1 MYQCLDVK
9 KESVQVGRGRD
20 AYTPGPELD
29 ALEGTPVEFTATF
42 LLFFYD
48 IPESNHSTTRRNRMS
63 AYTLHHIHLAS
74 LALIAR
80 RAETR
85 AKEKKTVLTSPT
97 NSPI

>member
-1 MYQCLDVK
+1 VR
-9 KESVQVGRGRD
+9 KESVQAGKDRG
-20 AYTPGPELD
+20 AYKPGPELD

-48 IPESNHSTTRRNRMS
+48 SPGINHSTIRRNRMS

-74 LALIAR
+74 LALVAR

-85 AKEKKTVLTSPT
+85 ANEKKTVLTSPA